1 MIQLTFGNAGRLDVQ
16 ADFFNTSF
24 TNAWLSRYQLKCG
37 TGVLACET
45 NHTQARGL
53 CHSQYIQNSDFFK
66 TVFTQAW
73 LSRYQRTVS
82 RMPSS
87 NLCAGVQP
95 SSRWIFDASMA

>member
-1 MIQLTFGNAGRLDVQ
+1 MADAPANAVCSSFGLW
-16 ADFFNTSF
+16 TSF
-24 TNAWLSRYQLKCG
+24 VIYGLGISDGFRLP
-37 TGVLACET
+37 VLASSC
-45 NHTQARGL
+45 
-53 CHSQYIQNSDFFK
+53 FFRHRSGYAFVFAK
-66 TVFTQAW
+66 TVLTQAW